1 MPSSEGSM
9 RDRILHVALELFTE
23 QGYDGTS
30 LREIAERLNVTK
42 AALYY
47 HFKSKEALL
56 LSLMEE
62 LKESIDALVAWAREQ
77 PFSPEFQAELLE
89 RLADLF
95 YGDASRIVRLLQEN
109 QPVIRSLA
117 SEKHGIGGAKPGEWV
132 FEILDLLT
140 PLDADLY
147 RRTRIRTALMAIVF
161 GSFASRRLD
170 GGGLQVSPDEQ
181 KKVSLVVARELL
193 DSQFGQ

>member
-77 PFSPEFQAELLE
+77 EFSAEFQVEVLE

-117 SEKHGIGGAKPGEWV
+117 TEKNGHATGKPGEWV
-132 FEILDLLT
+132 FEILELLT
-140 PLDADLY
+140 PEDADLH

-161 GSFASRRLD
+161 GSFASRRPD
-170 GGGLQVSPDEQ
+170 GGGLSVSPDEQ

-193 DSQFGQ
+193 DGQFGK

>member
-9 RDRILHVALELFTE
+9 RDRILRVALELFTE

-62 LKESIDALVAWAREQ
+62 LKESIDALVDWAREQ
-77 PFSPEFQAELLE
+77 EFSAEFQAEILE

-109 QPVIRSLA
+109 QPVIRSIA
-117 SEKHGIGGAKPGEWV
+117 AEKQGIGGPKPGEWV
-132 FEILDLLT
+132 FQILELLT
-140 PLDADLY
+140 PADADLY

-170 GGGLQVSPDEQ
+170 GTGPEVSPEEH
-181 KKVSLVVARELL
+181 KKVSLAVARELL
-193 DSQFGQ
+193 DGQLGQ